1 MLEDLYRWR
10 CMCGEQENIPT
21 DLDCRNCDKQRWS
34 QLGMLRS
41 AARKLV
47 LKIYPAIK
55 YREVAA

>member
-1 MLEDLYRWR
+1 MNDDLYKWR
-10 CMCGEQENIPT
+10 CVCGEMENKPT
-21 DLDCRNCDKQRWS
+21 ELDCRNCGKQRWS

-55 YREVAA
+55 HREVAA